1 MAIQVGGIGSLR
13 GAVLGGYLLGLVENV
28 GMIRIPTEWQ
38 SSIAFVVLFLVLIFR
53 PQGLLRGS

>member
-1 MAIQVGGIGSLR
+1 
-13 GAVLGGYLLGLVENV
+13 
-28 GMIRIPTEWQ
+28 MIRIPTEWQ